1 MQEPGGPVG
10 AKKSRTKLL
19 ALVGAAVVVI
29 GGGIAAFVALSGDDS
44 NDTTASTTANTA
56 ANTTT
61 DGIIQRFETFNNG
74 DGTCTAEF
82 VFNSGW
88 QDTTEVWVLSNNQV
102 VATGTPGA
110 TGKILY
116 AEDFTVNGLAVSK
129 NGSAIEQASPNPSN
143 C

>member
-1 MQEPGGPVG
+1 MHRRVRVQQWVAGHHRGVG
-10 AKKSRTKLL
+10 A
-19 ALVGAAVVVI
+19 V
-29 GGGIAAFVALSGDDS
+29 D
-44 NDTTASTTANTA
+44 
-56 ANTTT
+56 
-61 DGIIQRFETFNNG
+61 
-74 DGTCTAEF
+74 
-82 VFNSGW
+82 
-88 QDTTEVWVLSNNQV
+88 NQV